1 MHAKAIHSSMH
12 MHLRAHTPATRVHTL
27 LYAAA
32 CTCTCAHTLTPATR
46 VHTLLYAAAHACTC
60 AHTLTPATRVH
71 TLLYA
76 EAHTCTCAHLH
87 LLPHVCTPPCAH
99 AHVHATLCTC
109 TPLHTYRA
117 HPPPSVQT
125 LSCTYFCTMVTLCV
139 CAFVCVC
146 VCLCVCV
153 CVCVCEYVT
162 TRVDLQPG
170 CSADRL
176 LSDISARLCTCA
188 HTPLRTCSPLHTHTH
203 TYIHA
208 AQGLQQATAGC
219 VPVGGCVPR

>member
-1 MHAKAIHSSMH
+1 LFKSCMHAKAIHSSMH

-153 CVCVCEYVT
+153 YVCVCVSM
-162 TRVDLQPG
+162 LQQGLTFSQVVRLIG
-170 CSADRL
+170 CCLTFQHACVPVHTHL
-176 LSDISARLCTCA
+176 CARAHRCT
-188 HTPLRTCSPLHTHTH
+188 HTHTH
-203 TYIHA
+203 TYTLHKDCSR
-208 AQGLQQATAGC
+208 QQLAVC
-219 VPVGGCVPR
+219 Q